1 MPHNIRHCSEILTVN
16 LRQNVKKE
24 SRFPVKTRFSKCV
37 LSCISQYS
45 RFPPARQCLFPAL
58 WLTANENGSKSRTD
72 KRRKAMRMEAVKE
85 RLRSVNICVMQI
97 KIIVLLFR
105 LLHAVLACT
114 GVNPS
119 AFFYAWAGDCTECFA
134 PFFCRKPE
142 KAAGAGTDCTSVP
155 APFLF
160 AQSFSSACRSNASS
174 PRQPASTSRSVR
186 AKSPVYQGS
195 ATSPGQSV

>member
-1 MPHNIRHCSEILTVN
+1 MYSYPYIENYNTFTPLFQVACGLFCQITPLEYNSPIRRGVWNFTHFESVFLPHNIRHCSEILTVN

-45 RFPPARQCLFPAL
+45 RFPPARQCLFPVL

-97 KIIVLLFR
+97 KIIALLFR
-105 LLHAVLACT
+105 LLHTVLACT
-114 GVNPS
+114 GRSEERRV
-119 AFFYAWAGDCTECFA
+119 GKE
-134 PFFCRKPE
+134 
-142 KAAGAGTDCTSVP
+142 
-155 APFLF
+155 
-160 AQSFSSACRSNASS
+160 CRSRWS
-174 PRQPASTSRSVR
+174 P
-186 AKSPVYQGS
+186 YH
-195 ATSPGQSV
+195 